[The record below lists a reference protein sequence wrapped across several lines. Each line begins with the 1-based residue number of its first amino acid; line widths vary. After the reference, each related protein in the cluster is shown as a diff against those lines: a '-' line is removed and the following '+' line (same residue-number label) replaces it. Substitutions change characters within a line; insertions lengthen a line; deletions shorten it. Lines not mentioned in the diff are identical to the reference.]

1 MKPTSP
7 NRGVLFAGP
16 DSTFVS
22 GNGTISNVA
31 VISGGNLFSL
41 NYTIPLQIWTE
52 LSLVGRGYATLLTV
66 LSKGE
71 QPRTTECKLATASIG
86 VEAPVARVGEGFRG
100 VIQDV
105 KLTNSAL

>member
-52 LSLVGRGYATLLTV
+52 LSLVGRGNATLLTV
-66 LSKGE
+66 SSKGE
-71 QPRTTECKLATASIG
+71 QPRTEFKLAPTSIG
-86 VEAPVARVGEGFRG
+86 VEARLARVGEGFRG

-105 KLTNSAL
+105 KLTNSSL